1 MGKIVYIMG
10 KSSTGKDTIFRELL
24 KENDY
29 SLKTIVSYTTR
40 PIRSGEQEGRE
51 YFFVDEEGFLSLKQ
65 AGKVIED
72 RCYPSAHGPWRYFT
86 VDDGQFDFN
95 NNFITIGTI
104 ESYVKLREYF
114 GDDKLIP
121 VLIELDD
128 ADRLQRALNREKKQ
142 KEPKFE
148 EMCRRFLADSVD
160 FSEENIK
167 KAGITHRFENKD
179 LKRCLDDIRAYIAG
193 EMNGR

>member
-114 GDDKLIP
+114 GNDKLIP

-142 KEPKFE
+142 KEPNFE

>member
-1 MGKIVYIMG
+1 MG

-24 KENDY
+24 KTNDY

-86 VDDGQFDFN
+86 VDDGQFDFS